1 MVCVACPFLQIYGVM
16 IMKITILDSATLG
29 SDMEYDIFRSLGE
42 TVVYKT
48 TAPDEVEEHIGDSHV
63 VIVNKIKLNES
74 NLKNLKNLML
84 ICVAATG
91 YDNIDTEYCK
101 SKGIAVCN
109 VVGYSSHSVSQLT
122 VAMALS
128 LVCHLREY
136 DDYSKSGAYTA
147 SGVQNML
154 EPVYYELAGKT
165 WGIIGMGNIGKM
177 VGKAAQALG
186 CRVIYTRNSSD
197 SQSVSLDTLL
207 KESHIISIHT
217 PLTEKTKS
225 MIGERELAICEKH
238 PILINV
244 ARGAVLDEAAV
255 AKAVLD
261 GQLSGFGVDVYA
273 KEPFD
278 KEHPYNSLKTYDN
291 VIMTPHMAWGAYE
304 SRIRCLNE
312 ISENIK
318 SFYSGGN
325 KGRVV

>member
-29 SDMEYDIFRSLGE
+29 SDMKYDVLHSIGQ
-42 TVVYKT
+42 TVIYKT
-48 TAPDEVEEHIGDSHV
+48 TAPEEVEEHIGDSDV
-63 VIVNKIKLNES
+63 VILNKVKLNES
-74 NLKNLKNLML
+74 NLKNLKNLKL

-101 SKGIAVCN
+101 SNGIAVCN

-128 LVCHLREY
+128 LACHLREY
-136 DDYSKSGAYTA
+136 DDYSKSGTYTA

-177 VGKAAQALG
+177 VGKAAEALG
-186 CRVIYTRNSSD
+186 CRVIYTRNTPD
-197 SQSVSLDTLL
+197 SESVSLDVLL
-207 KESHIISIHT
+207 KESHIISVHT
-217 PLTEKTKS
+217 PLTDKTRS
-225 MIGERELAICEKH
+225 MIGEHELAMCEKH

-255 AKAVLD
+255 AKAVCS
-261 GQLSGFGVDVYA
+261 GQLSGFGVDVYE

-278 KEHPYNSLKTYDN
+278 KDHPYNSLRSYDN

-304 SRIRCLNE
+304 SRIRCLDK
-312 ISENIK
+312 ICENIK
-318 SFYSGGN
+318 SFYSGGD
-325 KGRVV
+325 KGRIV